1 MCRNCDLVLVI
12 LYLRSGTLCPA
23 FRPRGSSDHESTVAA
38 ESISVTVIRVRKEFA
53 MLNDY
58 DRKRHFE
65 DTPEPKGS
73 RPKARSHRR
82 KPLEFV
88 VQKHSASRLHFDFR
102 LELDGVLVSWAV
114 PKGPSLN
121 PGDKRL
127 AVHVEDHP
135 WEYRK
140 FEGIIPAKQYGAGE
154 VIVWDKGTYEP
165 VDGSNED
172 VETQQKI
179 VRDGLKSGK
188 LSIELHGEK
197 LKGVFAL
204 VETKGRGK
212 NNWLLIKKDD
222 DFADPEANV
231 AVDSKS
237 VLSDFTLDELQIE
250 SGKKKVSTAK
260 THSTKT
266 SSKKSSKKEK
276 VKEKEEKGTKSKI
289 SSARESLNRK
299 KRPSRHEKMPAR
311 VEPMLTKTAEEPFSK
326 DGWIYEPKLDGI
338 RSIAYINESEVRLI
352 SRRGINVTERY
363 PLIEKSLEENE
374 DDIILDGEITAI
386 DSQGRPSF
394 QLLQRA
400 GQTSDKEGLR
410 IVFYVFDILY
420 ADGRNLVDHPLSS
433 RRRILRQKLKQSD
446 VVKIVNGLGSDGLK
460 AFQACVDID
469 LEGIV
474 AKKLDSVY
482 KPGTRTADWLK
493 VKSFKSS
500 ELLICGYSEGA
511 GSRSDQFGALL
522 LGYFDDHGELTY
534 AGSVGTGFN
543 SKIMRELLGIMKPLE
558 RKTSPFGLKT
568 GKKRDVTW
576 LTPKLVAEIK
586 FSEWTADGLLRIPVF
601 LRLREDI
608 EPSTV
613 VRR

>member
-1 MCRNCDLVLVI
+1 
-12 LYLRSGTLCPA
+12 
-23 FRPRGSSDHESTVAA
+23 
-38 ESISVTVIRVRKEFA
+38 

-65 DTPEPKGS
+65 DTPEPKGTRAKALS
-73 RPKARSHRR
+73 RKR
-82 KPLEFV
+82 KSLEFV

-102 LELDGVLVSWAV
+102 LEVDGVLVSWAV

-121 PGDKRL
+121 PDDKRL
-127 AVHVEDHP
+127 AIHVEDHP
-135 WEYRK
+135 WEYRT

-179 VRDGLKSGK
+179 VREGLKSGK

-197 LKGVFAL
+197 LKGIFAL
-204 VETKGRGK
+204 VETKGRGRD
-212 NNWLLIKKDD
+212 NWLLIKKDD
-222 DFADPEANV
+222 DFADPDVNV
-231 AVDSKS
+231 STDSKS
-237 VLSDFTLDELQIE
+237 VLSDFTLDELQIK
-250 SGKKKVSTAK
+250 SGKKKASTSK
-260 THSTKT
+260 TRSKT
-266 SSKKSSKKEK
+266 STSKKSSKKAIS
-276 VKEKEEKGTKSKI
+276 KEEKGKNVKR
-289 SSARESLNRK
+289 SAARKNASRK
-299 KRPSRHEKMPAR
+299 KQSSRHEKMPAS

-326 DGWIYEPKLDGI
+326 PGWIYEPKLDGI
-338 RSIAYINESEVRLI
+338 RSIAYIKDAEVRLI
-352 SRRGINVTERY
+352 SRRGINLTDRY

-400 GQTSDKEGLR
+400 GQASHKEGLR
-410 IVFYVFDILY
+410 IVFYVFDVLY
-420 ADGRNLVDHPLSS
+420 ADGRNLLDQTLSA
-433 RRRILRQKLKQSD
+433 RRQILRQKLKQSD
-446 VVKIVNGLGSDGLK
+446 VVKVVNDLGSDGLK

-474 AKKLDSVY
+474 AKRLDSAY
-482 KPGTRTADWLK
+482 RPGRRSADWLK
-493 VKSFKSS
+493 IKSFKSA
-500 ELLICGYSEGA
+500 EFLICGYSQGT
-511 GSRSDQFGALL
+511 GSRSDHFGSLL
-522 LGYFDDHGELTY
+522 LGYYDEEGELSY

-543 SKIMRELLGIMKPLE
+543 AKLMRELLKLMKPLE
-558 RKTSPFGLKT
+558 RKTSPFELKA
-568 GKKRDVTW
+568 GKKRDVSW

-608 EPSTV
+608 KPTDI

>member
-1 MCRNCDLVLVI
+1 
-12 LYLRSGTLCPA
+12 
-23 FRPRGSSDHESTVAA
+23 
-38 ESISVTVIRVRKEFA
+38 

-73 RPKARSHRR
+73 RTKARSHQRN
-82 KPLEFV
+82 PLEFV

-121 PGDKRL
+121 PDDKRL

-222 DFADPEANV
+222 EFADPEANV

-250 SGKKKVSTAK
+250 SGKRKAK
-260 THSTKT
+260 AKAHSTKT
-266 SSKKSSKKEK
+266 SSKKSSKKENA
-276 VKEKEEKGTKSKI
+276 KEKEEKSTKSKK

-338 RSIAYINESEVRLI
+338 RSIAYIKESEVRLI

-420 ADGRNLVDHPLSS
+420 ADGRNLVEQTLST

-446 VVKIVNGLGSDGLK
+446 VVKIVNDLGSDGLK

-482 KPGTRTADWLK
+482 KPGTRTADWVK

-522 LGYFDDHGELTY
+522 LGYFDDQGELTY

-543 SKIMRELLGIMKPLE
+543 SKIMRELLGVMKPLE

>member
-1 MCRNCDLVLVI
+1 
-12 LYLRSGTLCPA
+12 
-23 FRPRGSSDHESTVAA
+23 
-38 ESISVTVIRVRKEFA
+38 

-58 DRKRHFE
+58 DRKRHFKE
-65 DTPEPKGS
+65 TPEPKG
-73 RPKARSHRR
+73 ARKKSDPHKRR
-82 KPLEFV
+82 ALEFV

-121 PGDKRL
+121 PDDKRL

-140 FEGIIPAKQYGAGE
+140 FEGIIPARQYGAGE

-165 VDGSNED
+165 VDGINED
-172 VETQQKI
+172 VDTQQNI

-197 LKGVFAL
+197 LNGVFAL

-222 DFADPEANV
+222 DFADPDADLSE
-231 AVDSKS
+231 DSKS
-237 VLSDFTLDELQIE
+237 VLSDFTLDELQFK
-250 SGKKKVSTAK
+250 SGKRKESKSGAVSTK
-260 THSTKT
+260 VGRSKSSTRTVSKEK
-266 SSKKSSKKEK
+266 SAKKSSTRE
-276 VKEKEEKGTKSKI
+276 TKS
-289 SSARESLNRK
+289 RK
-299 KRPSRHEKMPAR
+299 KPLSRLEKMPAR

-338 RSIAYINESEVRLI
+338 RAIAYIKDSDVRLI
-352 SRRGINVTERY
+352 SRRGINLTERY
-363 PLIEKSLEENE
+363 PLIEKSLKEN

-386 DSQGRPSF
+386 DSEGRPSF

-400 GQTSDKEGLR
+400 GQTRHTKGMR

-420 ADGRNLVDHPLSS
+420 ADGRNLIDETLSK
-433 RRRILRQKLKQSD
+433 RREILKRKLEQSD
-446 VVKIVNGLGSDGLK
+446 VVKVVSSLGPDGLK

-482 KPGTRTADWLK
+482 RPGSRSADWLK
-493 VKSFKSS
+493 IKFFKSA
-500 ELLICGYSEGA
+500 EFLICGYSQGT
-511 GSRSDQFGALL
+511 GSRSDHFGSLL
-522 LGYFDDHGELTY
+522 LGYYDEEGELSY

-543 SKIMRELLGIMKPLE
+543 AKLMRDLLKLMKPLE
-558 RKTSPFGLKT
+558 RKTSPFELKA
-568 GKKRDVTW
+568 GKKKDVSW

-586 FSEWTADGLLRIPVF
+586 FSEWTADGMLRIPVF

-608 EPSTV
+608 EPTDI